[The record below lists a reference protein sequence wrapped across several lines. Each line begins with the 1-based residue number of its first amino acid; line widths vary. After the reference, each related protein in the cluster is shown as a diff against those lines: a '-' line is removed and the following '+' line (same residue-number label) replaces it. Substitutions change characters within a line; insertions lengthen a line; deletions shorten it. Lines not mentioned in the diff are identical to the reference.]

1 MLLESLAKFVCVC
14 IDIHL
19 SVFYTIAHY
28 LSDPNHIFIVLS
40 FEVGRVC
47 VCVGWGGV
55 RGYNARVM

>member
-14 IDIHL
+14 VDIHL

-40 FEVGRVC
+40 FEVGRGGVR
-47 VCVGWGGV
+47 GGV

>member
-1 MLLESLAKFVCVC
+1 MFV
-14 IDIHL
+14 DIHL

-40 FEVGRVC
+40 FEVGRGGVC
-47 VCVGWGGV
+47 GVGGV